1 VAHGLE
7 AASGYGGWSHGDAVS
22 VGMVVATHL
31 SFRLGLCGREMPARL
46 LGLLSELGLSVTPDR
61 SWGQIVP
68 HLLRD
73 KKFRGG
79 NPRLVLP
86 RTEGRAVIRDDVP
99 LKMLQECY
107 EEVLAWNG
115 GSSLPC

>member
-1 VAHGLE
+1 
-7 AASGYGGWSHGDAVS
+7 
-22 VGMVVATHL
+22 M
-31 SFRLGLCGREMPARL
+31 
-46 LGLLSELGLSVTPDR
+46 
-61 SWGQIVP
+61 P

-86 RTEGRAVIRDDVP
+86 RTKDRAVVRDDVP

>member
-1 VAHGLE
+1 MLE
-7 AASGYGGWSHGDAVS
+7 
-22 VGMVVATHL
+22 L
-31 SFRLGLCGREMPARL
+31 PA
-46 LGLLSELGLSVTPDR
+46 TPDR
-61 SWGQIVP
+61 PWGEIMP

-86 RTEGRAVIRDDVP
+86 RTKGVAVVRDDVP

-115 GSSLPC
+115 GSPLPC